1 LEPDTVPEVFPI
13 ESNAMSDS
21 ESLTSLSVEE
31 LEALAD
37 AQLVLTTQ
45 ARLDELLA
53 RHAAQQLTAAE
64 LQELDRQ
71 LQQTDQLM
79 ILKTRARYTL
89 SRLNVEALGS

>member
-1 LEPDTVPEVFPI
+1 
-13 ESNAMSDS
+13 MSDS
-21 ESLTSLSVEE
+21 ESLTSLSIGE